1 MCKTCSK
8 CGVTYDKPEE
18 NFYMIK
24 NKYNGTICKYCII
37 QYRKVYFSKPE
48 NKSKKKKYHDKYR
61 EKNYHELL
69 EKSKKRYSE
78 NPEKNQKKAIDYYNR
93 VIKSRGVSEA
103 SKLWVKNNAEVIYNR
118 VKERRKLP
126 EIKLKIKESQKKDR
140 ILLKDSYIKHLLR
153 GKRTLNI
160 ENPTAE
166 LIQEYRKLILLK
178 REKLNFVKQIKQE
191 LNIKSL

>member
-1 MCKTCSK
+1 
-8 CGVTYDKPEE
+8 
-18 NFYMIK
+18 MINIEK
-24 NKYNGTICKYCII
+24 
-37 QYRKVYFSKPE
+37 
-48 NKSKKKKYHDKYR
+48 
-61 EKNYHELL
+61 KNYHELL

-153 GKRTLNI
+153 GKYNT
-160 ENPTAE
+160 
-166 LIQEYRKLILLK
+166 
-178 REKLNFVKQIKQE
+178 
-191 LNIKSL
+191 